1 MLKLL
6 KYEFRKCR
14 TLLLT
19 LLAVTAVLEGYFLIS
34 LRLVSSQSS
43 YENHLVIAVG
53 LLVLATYVVAI
64 LVFVKGI
71 TSYSSELKDRSAY
84 LIFMTPTTGLQI
96 MGSKFLFTITLGA
109 AFALLYAVMG
119 AADMV
124 LLLREMGEL
133 EEFMEML
140 RRALMFLG
148 IGLHYDQLALAV
160 AACGMYIL
168 LSVLSV
174 VALSYLA
181 STLSHTLFRDK
192 KGRGF
197 VALLIFIALNW
208 LVRWLYGLLPNVMD
222 SLVYVDTTVYNRMS
236 GQAETSTVLRFS
248 DVLLGMLP
256 QGGVS
261 LGVILVSLFG
271 CAWML
276 DRKVSL

>member
-19 LLAVTAVLEGYFLIS
+19 LLAVTAALESYFLIS
-34 LRLVSSQSS
+34 LHLVSSQSS
-43 YENHLVIAVG
+43 NENHLAISIG

-84 LIFMTPTTGLQI
+84 LIFMTPTNGLQI
-96 MGSKFLFTITLGA
+96 MASKFLFTILLGT
-109 AFALLYAVMG
+109 AFAVLYAVMG
-119 AADMV
+119 AADTV

-133 EEFMEML
+133 EEFLDML
-140 RRALMFLG
+140 QRALMFLG
-148 IGLHYDQLALAV
+148 IGLHYDQMALAV
-160 AACGMYIL
+160 AACGIYIL

-181 STLSHTLFRDK
+181 ITLSHTLFRDK
-192 KGRGF
+192 KGRGI
-197 VALLIFIALNW
+197 VAVLIFFALNW
-208 LVRWLYGLLPNVMD
+208 LVNRLYGLLPNVLD
-222 SLVYVDTTVYNRMS
+222 SLVYVDASMYNGMT
-236 GQAETSTVLRFS
+236 GQAETITALSFS
-248 DVLLGMLP
+248 DVLRGMVP
-256 QGGVS
+256 QGCVS
-261 LGVILVSLFG
+261 LGVILLSLFG